1 MKNKVI
7 RNYMYTLAY
16 QILIVILPIITM
28 PYVSRALGAENIG
41 VYGFTVSVVTYFTLL
56 CGFGITKYGQREI
69 AYVQSDRKKRSE
81 IFWELCLIKLI
92 AVLLF
97 SIVFIIFFCTDKDY
111 GLYYKILLLE
121 IVAVF
126 FDITWFFQG
135 LEDFKKVVVRN
146 IIVKIVS
153 IAAIF
158 IFVKSESD
166 LLVYFWIY
174 VISTLAGNVSLW
186 VKLSK
191 YVDKPNFKI
200 VKLKRHVKPMF
211 SLFIPQIAVSIYTVL
226 DKTMLGWLTNDMSEV
241 GYYEQSQKIIK
252 LALTLV
258 TTMSVVMMPRISNIF
273 FNKDQKQMNKYMN
286 MSFRFDWFMGSAVLF
301 GVAAIAPTFVPWFF
315 GDGYEKVISLLVYT
329 SPVILIIALSSTIGS
344 QYLVSVKKQNVQTL
358 AVVMGAAINVGLN
371 FILIP
376 HLDSIG
382 AVIATVIAE
391 TVITLVEIVYICRHN
406 MIKLGNIFKG
416 WFGYII
422 SGVAMFGIIRLL
434 QNVMGVGMLATFV
447 QIASGGIVYCAIL
460 SLVHDD
466 FIYYVL
472 RMGVKII
479 KRRKV

>member
-1 MKNKVI
+1 
-7 RNYMYTLAY
+7 
-16 QILIVILPIITM
+16 
-28 PYVSRALGAENIG
+28 
-41 VYGFTVSVVTYFTLL
+41 
-56 CGFGITKYGQREI
+56 
-69 AYVQSDRKKRSE
+69 
-81 IFWELCLIKLI
+81 
-92 AVLLF
+92 
-97 SIVFIIFFCTDKDY
+97 
-111 GLYYKILLLE
+111 
-121 IVAVF
+121 
-126 FDITWFFQG
+126 
-135 LEDFKKVVVRN
+135 
-146 IIVKIVS
+146 
-153 IAAIF
+153 
-158 IFVKSESD
+158 
-166 LLVYFWIY
+166 
-174 VISTLAGNVSLW
+174 
-186 VKLSK
+186 
-191 YVDKPNFKI
+191 
-200 VKLKRHVKPMF
+200 
-211 SLFIPQIAVSIYTVL
+211 
-226 DKTMLGWLTNDMSEV
+226 
-241 GYYEQSQKIIK
+241 
-252 LALTLV
+252 
-258 TTMSVVMMPRISNIF
+258 
-273 FNKDQKQMNKYMN
+273 MNKYMN